1 MHQGEIEM
9 SLKDDSLVLIIVLSI
24 AAVAVLAAFFGGFIF
39 GGKGQNI
46 VFSRD
51 TSGRIESIIRM

>member
-1 MHQGEIEM
+1 M